1 MGALLLLAFLVVV
14 GGLILLERAD
24 LAFAPTPTPTATDA
38 PPIPATA
45 DFRATRVAQDMITQ
59 EAYPVAVDL
68 GITPIPQQV
77 TPAST
82 VLISTTV
89 NAPGDQSQIGAAGTP
104 QGTVTVSLSL
114 PIVSSGSA
122 SESII
127 PTPTSTN
134 PPLSTATPTATQPLP
149 TPSPTTTPTPQPT
162 PYTVSRLRAYV
173 EKVGV
178 KRRQG
183 PGSWY
188 GDYGDGD
195 EGEFERGEIWL
206 QSRTASGEWVYA
218 SQNDNTGWLRQA
230 DAPPRDNDLPDDA
243 PEGAN
248 PNDVRWLS
256 VQSPPGGPDAPP
268 IPSPIPANDFPL
280 VRANRSNQNWVNRI
294 PLPPYVAAWE
304 QGDYDAGQ
312 PFSSPVV
319 VAGSSV
325 IAANDDR
332 HMYAID
338 RENGNQRWRQA
349 TENRISQSPAIQNSN
364 VFAVDE
370 TGIVYIIQEAGIP
383 WRTPTNMPPSAGI
396 TIAGDWLYAVS
407 HNGETSRLH
416 WIRLD
421 NGDIQQT
428 FDEGGQRV
436 LLARHRRSDD
446 LCGRREDLGS
456 GIERHRG

>member
-1 MGALLLLAFLVVV
+1 MTQYELDPSPQSGDRIRSLVMGALLLLAFLVVV

-38 PPIPATA
+38 PSIPATA

-68 GITPIPQQV
+68 GVTPVPQQV

-82 VLISTTV
+82 VSISTTV
-89 NAPGDQSQIGAAGTP
+89 NAPVDQSQIGTDGTP
-104 QGTVTVSLSL
+104 EGTVTVSLSL
-114 PIVSSGSA
+114 PVISSGSA

-134 PPLSTATPTATQPLP
+134 PPLLTATPTVLPVTPTATQPLP
-149 TPSPTTTPTPQPT
+149 TPSPTTTPTP
-162 PYTVSRLRAYV
+162 YTVGQLRAYV
-173 EKVGV
+173 EEAGV

-188 GDYGDGD
+188 GDYGDD
-195 EGEFERGEIWL
+195 EEGEFESGEIWL

-230 DAPPRDNDLPDDA
+230 DARPRDNDLPDDA

-280 VRANRSNQNWVNRI
+280 VRGKPQ
-294 PLPPYVAAWE
+294 
-304 QGDYDAGQ
+304 Q
-312 PFSSPVV
+312 PELGES
-319 VAGSSV
+319 
-325 IAANDDR
+325 
-332 HMYAID
+332 H
-338 RENGNQRWRQA
+338 
-349 TENRISQSPAIQNSN
+349 
-364 VFAVDE
+364 
-370 TGIVYIIQEAGIP
+370 
-383 WRTPTNMPPSAGI
+383 SA
-396 TIAGDWLYAVS
+396 
-407 HNGETSRLH
+407 SRLQRCMEAR
-416 WIRLD
+416 RL
-421 NGDIQQT
+421 
-428 FDEGGQRV
+428 
-436 LLARHRRSDD
+436 
-446 LCGRREDLGS
+446 
-456 GIERHRG
+456 